1 LFAVAFLLIEL
12 VRKFFLTIKT
22 IIMDENI
29 KKLELR
35 ITELENQ
42 LKATGGAKANIDPE
56 ELKTFQKV
64 SQQLGMGGCIN
75 ECQPSICVAC
85 YHCFN
90 CYHCI
95 CTRCNTECICG
106 PCILN
111 QGSSL
116 GGSRFG
122 SLG

>member
-1 LFAVAFLLIEL
+1 
-12 VRKFFLTIKT
+12 
-22 IIMDENI
+22 MDEDI

-42 LKATGGAKANIDPE
+42 LKAAGGAKANIDPE

-64 SQQLGMGGCIN
+64 SQQLGIGGCIN
-75 ECQPSICVAC
+75 ECQPSICSVC
-85 YHCFN
+85 YHC
-90 CYHCI
+90 YHCYNCIRCI
-95 CTRCNTECICG
+95 CVICNECICG

-111 QGSSL
+111 QGGTM
-116 GGSRFG
+116 GGGRFG